1 MKEAGRDKAL
11 TDHEYGPG
19 LHTGP
24 LSGGMA
30 IGVVLSFAES
40 PSAGQPRF
48 DKFLAHLKEG
58 HMKETF
64 ESLQQ
69 QVEEAKRRH
78 RVKKAEVWLCYR
90 DPSTLWDDEGMIWN
104 SQMIYAECEIV
115 ERFIEMTKCLSSY
128 VQLHAY
134 HVLREQDMYITQDGR
149 IRIRKLDKCVCSRR

>member
-1 MKEAGRDKAL
+1 
-11 TDHEYGPG
+11 
-19 LHTGP
+19 
-24 LSGGMA
+24 
-30 IGVVLSFAES
+30 
-40 PSAGQPRF
+40 
-48 DKFLAHLKEG
+48 
-58 HMKETF
+58 MKETF

-149 IRIRKLDKCVCSRR
+149 IRIRKLDKCICSR